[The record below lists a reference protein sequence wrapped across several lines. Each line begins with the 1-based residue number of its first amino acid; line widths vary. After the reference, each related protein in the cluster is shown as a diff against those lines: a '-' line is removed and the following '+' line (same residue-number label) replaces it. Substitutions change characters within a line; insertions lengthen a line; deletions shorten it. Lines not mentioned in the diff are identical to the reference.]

1 VIVDTNVL
9 LRALDRDASA
19 HAKAVHLRVE
29 GARASGET
37 FTVLSATVLEMVY
50 VLESS
55 RAGYGW
61 DREFVAQ
68 AVQAVI
74 DEPAFDVEHS
84 TALRAAATS
93 YRAQSVDLHDCF
105 LSAIAHERHTRVL
118 SFGQDL
124 RRLGNSEEP

>member
-29 GARASGET
+29 SARASGET
-37 FTVLSATVLEMVY
+37 FTVLLATVLEMVY

-61 DREFVAQ
+61 DREVVAQ

-84 TALRAAATS
+84 TALRAAARTTERDPS
-93 YRAQSVDLHDCF
+93 IYTTAG
-105 LSAIAHERHTRVL
+105 SARSLTNATHASCPSTKT
-118 SFGQDL
+118 
-124 RRLGNSEEP
+124 